1 MKGEAHPALRLRY
14 AKRGRIRF
22 ISHRDV
28 ARAFERALRAA
39 GLPLAFTQGFTPRP
53 RMGFGSALAVGY
65 ESDAEYLDVA
75 LERPVALERLPV
87 DLSAVLPA
95 GLTVTGVAALAP
107 RAPALGESVTHH
119 RWELVLA
126 PAHPAPDPDPGTAP
140 CPAPTGLVEVLR
152 ERVDALRAR
161 PVWEVERDRKG
172 TTSRLDVAAGL
183 HRIEIESAR
192 GPGGAVA
199 LTVEVGTG
207 TASPRP
213 AEVVA
218 AVAADLGLRR
228 VIRRAQW
235 IERDGVRRDPL
246 DADAA
251 RTPQECA
258 S

>member
-1 MKGEAHPALRLRY
+1 MKSGAHTALRLRY

-53 RMGFGSALAVGY
+53 RMGFGPALALGY

-75 LERPVALERLPV
+75 LERPVELERLPV
-87 DLSAVLPA
+87 DLSAVLPT
-95 GLTVTGVAALAP
+95 GLTVTGVAELAA
-107 RAPALGESVTHH
+107 RAPALGESITHH
-119 RWELVLA
+119 CWEIEVTPAIDAFGEPAPGPA
-126 PAHPAPDPDPGTAP
+126 PARLLDVVG
-140 CPAPTGLVEVLR
+140 G
-152 ERVDALRAR
+152 RVDALRSRSA
-161 PVWEVERDRKG
+161 WEVERDRKG
-172 TTSRLDVAAGL
+172 ITTRVEVRAGL
-183 HRIEIESAR
+183 HRVEVVP
-192 GPGGAVA
+192 GPDGAVL
-199 LTVEVGTG
+199 LTVEVGAGAT
-207 TASPRP
+207 SPRP

-246 DADAA
+246 VADAA
-251 RTPQECA
+251 RTPLECA